1 MGSGGQ
7 TLRGAAPTATEML
20 LLRAERE
27 RVDGEK
33 PPIERFFQPLCL
45 RLRAKKAVKLLQ
57 TIKERE
63 AWASLGPI
71 KSIPAEPL
79 AVTSS

>member
-7 TLRGAAPTATEML
+7 TLRGAAPTATEIL
-20 LLRAERE
+20 LLRAERK
-27 RVDGEK
+27 RVDKEK
-33 PPIERFFQPLCL
+33 LPFERFFQPLYL
-45 RLRAKKAVKLLQ
+45 RLRAKKAIKMLQ

-63 AWASLGPI
+63 AWTSFGTI